1 MRFGTTRVGSE
12 GWGGEILGPEIAI
25 IGGSG
30 LYSMQG
36 LKSARTTV
44 VKTPYGDSPELII
57 GGLRGREIVFLPRH
71 SKDHTIPPHLI
82 NYRANIWALHKLGVK
97 RVFAT
102 TSCGSTN
109 IRMRPGELALF
120 TQFIDFTKCRPQ
132 TFYEGGKGG
141 VVHVD
146 VTEPYCPELRKI
158 LTNVAR
164 KLNLKIHHSA
174 VYACTE
180 GPRFET
186 AAEIKVLQKMGS
198 DLVGMTNVPE
208 CILARELEMCYA
220 VVGVITNFA
229 AGISKKKLTYTEV
242 AEIMKGNIKRVRELV
257 MEAISKSPKRHS
269 CSCNRALEGAVVR
282 V

>member
-1 MRFGTTRVGSE
+1 LRA
-12 GWGGEILGPEIAI
+12 EIAI

-30 LYSMQG
+30 LYSIG
-36 LKSARTTV
+36 KLNNTKTTV
-44 VKTPYGDSPELII
+44 VKTPYGDSPELLL
-57 GGLRGREIVFLPRH
+57 GRLHGREVVFLPRH
-71 SKDHTIPPHLI
+71 SKGHTIPPHLI
-82 NYRANIWALHKLGVK
+82 NYRANLWALRKLGVK

-158 LTNVAR
+158 LTKVAR
-164 KLNLKIHHSA
+164 KLNFKIHHSA

-180 GPRFET
+180 GPHFET
-186 AAEIKVLQKMGS
+186 AAEIRVLQKMGS

-242 AEIMKGNIKRVRELV
+242 AEMMKGNITCVRELV
-257 MEAISKSPKRHS
+257 LEAVAQVPKRRS
-269 CSCNRALEGAVVR
+269 CFCSRALEGAIVR